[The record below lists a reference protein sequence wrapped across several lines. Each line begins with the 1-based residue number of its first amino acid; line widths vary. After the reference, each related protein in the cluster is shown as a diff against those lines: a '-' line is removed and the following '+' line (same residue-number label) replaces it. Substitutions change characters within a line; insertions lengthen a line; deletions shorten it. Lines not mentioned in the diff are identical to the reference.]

1 MKNLIEID
9 LEQNE
14 IYQPKVWGNSAEI
27 ARTLG
32 MDPHR
37 FGEEVIGEVFI
48 ASNHRDGKSHF
59 MDGRDFDTAIESQPE
74 IFGNAVGTK
83 KSFPLLLKILSAT
96 QPLSIQTHYKNK
108 IEAWVTLSEG
118 EIFYGL
124 TKKGEE
130 AVQTEEGRN
139 AFFDMLSVSD
149 DKEQLAQYFN
159 HIKYGPD
166 ESYIVHAG
174 MAHALLGGTV
184 FEPQKNANLTMR
196 AGDWGR
202 NMPNRPLHKEDF
214 FASLYPFASDPRPIK
229 KMYKMQEDDVH
240 HACRFVL
247 KDVALDE
254 IVLGGGS
261 RTIETFDD
269 RFFIAFVMDG
279 EVSVRSNDEEQQMKK
294 GQAFVM
300 CAQPAQWTF
309 SGNGR
314 VFLTYV
320 PHIIKGIVEP
330 LYAHGYSYQ
339 EIAKIGGNITKEND
353 VYVQMMEEGIL

>member
-1 MKNLIEID
+1 MKNLVEID
-9 LEQNE
+9 LDQHE
-14 IYQPKVWGNSAEI
+14 IYQPKVWGNTEQI
-27 ARTLG
+27 AQAVGR
-32 MDPHR
+32 DVSK
-37 FGEEVIGEVFI
+37 FGEETIGEVFV

-59 MDGRDFDTAIESQPE
+59 KDGRDFDTAIESDQA
-74 IFGNAVGTK
+74 IFGSAVGSK
-83 KSFPLLLKILSAT
+83 KSFPILLKILSAN

-124 TKKGEE
+124 TPRGEE
-130 AVQTEEGRN
+130 VVQTQEGRD
-139 AFFDMLSVSD
+139 AFFDILSTSSD
-149 DKEQLAQYFN
+149 KKELAQYFN
-159 HIKYGPD
+159 HVKFSAD
-166 ESYIVHAG
+166 EAFIVHAG
-174 MAHALLGGTV
+174 VAHALLGGTV

-214 FASLYPFASDPRPIK
+214 FASLYPFASDPKPIE
-229 KMYKMQEDDVH
+229 KMYKIKEDGVS

-254 IVLGGGS
+254 IIVDGGS

-269 RFFIAFVMDG
+269 RFFIGFIMDG
-279 EVSVRSNDEEQQMKK
+279 EIELTSADETREFSK

-300 CAQPAQWTF
+300 CARPAQWTF
-309 SGNGR
+309 SGKGR

-320 PHIIKGIVEP
+320 PHITKGIIEP
-330 LYAHGYSYQ
+330 LYAHGYSYEQ
-339 EIAKIGGNITKEND
+339 IARIGGNILKEND
-353 VYVQMMEEGIL
+353 VYVQMLEEGIL